1 MKKARKSLFLSMF
14 FLSLLVVAPTI
25 QSCKRNPSRQ
35 YKGKI
40 KRGKPIPCPVK
51 DC

>member
-1 MKKARKSLFLSMF
+1 MF
-14 FLSLLVVAPTI
+14 IRVNWTKWTVGLLMSAAVLAATGCA
-25 QSCKRNPSRQ
+25 SG
-35 YKGKI
+35 KGGKKI